1 VFTRFYRE
9 RIAKGPV
16 DVAYRPL
23 EHKGDAQ
30 PFQSDWFDGDENAC
44 VDFRYSQ
51 DPRLTW
57 WFDHHA
63 SAFQLPGDE
72 DHFRADATGRKFYD
86 PKAKSCT
93 KFLADTVASKFGFDA
108 APLAELI
115 HWAEII
121 DGALFTDARMAVEL
135 KEPALR
141 LMTFIENNRDPALAE
156 RFIGDLVSRP
166 LAEIAAEPYVAEPL
180 KALLDQHQRNIEAVR
195 AVAKLDK
202 GVVFYDLADH
212 ETGPFNKFISYYLFP
227 EARYSVAVTSASRAK
242 ISVGSNPWSKVP
254 RTHEINKI
262 CERYGGGGHPVVGAI
277 SMPRAELAKV
287 RQIARDVVAELQS

>member
-1 VFTRFYRE
+1 MRLRVLYHGNCFDGCSSAGVFSRFYRE

-16 DVAYRPL
+16 DVVYRPL
-23 EHKGDAQ
+23 EHKGEPH
-30 PFQSDWFDGDENAC
+30 PFAADCFDGDENAC

-93 KFLADTVASKFGFDA
+93 KFLADTVSGKFGFDA

-115 HWAEII
+115 KWAEII
-121 DGALFTDARMAVEL
+121 DGALFTDAKMAVEL

-141 LMTFIENNRDPALAE
+141 LMTFIENNREPKTAE
-156 RFIGDLVSRP
+156 RFIQDLVSRP
-166 LAEIAAEPYVAEPL
+166 LGEIAEDPYVAEPL
-180 KALLDQHQRNIEAVR
+180 RALLAQHQLNIETIR
-195 AVAKLDK
+195 AAAKLD
-202 GVVFYDLADH
+202 GRVVSFDIADR
-212 ETGPFNKFISYYLFP
+212 ETGPFNK
-227 EARYSVAVTSASRAK
+227 
-242 ISVGSNPWSKVP
+242 
-254 RTHEINKI
+254 
-262 CERYGGGGHPVVGAI
+262 
-277 SMPRAELAKV
+277 
-287 RQIARDVVAELQS
+287 